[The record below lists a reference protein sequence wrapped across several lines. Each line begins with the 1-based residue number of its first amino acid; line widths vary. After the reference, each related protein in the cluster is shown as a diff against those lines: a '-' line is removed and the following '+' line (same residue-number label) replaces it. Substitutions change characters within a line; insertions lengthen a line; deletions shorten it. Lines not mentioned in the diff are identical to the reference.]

1 MSKRLEEQSAYNQF
15 DMDHD
20 GIVTDIEIER
30 SEKILQIEN
39 MDKLADQQ
47 RIMAWAA
54 LFLPFTLIVLLASG
68 IVEAAK
74 IPLIVGLATTFCA
87 SMGTVVVAFM
97 AATAYVRG
105 KMSDVPKLPTPM
117 MPPPLSRPL
126 PPPPMPRQQ
135 EPML

>member
-1 MSKRLEEQSAYNQF
+1 MSKRLEEASAYNQF

-20 GIVTDIEIER
+20 GIVTDVEIER

-54 LFLPFTLIVLLASG
+54 LFLPFMLIVLLSSG
-68 IVEAAK
+68 FVESSK
-74 IPLIVGLATTFCA
+74 IPLIVGLATTFSA

-105 KMSDVPKLPTPM
+105 KMSDMPRPPM
-117 MPPPLSRPL
+117 QM
-126 PPPPMPRQQ
+126 PPPPMPRP
-135 EPML
+135 PMPSPYRQDNTL

>member
-1 MSKRLEEQSAYNQF
+1 MSKRLEEASAYNQF

-20 GIVTDIEIER
+20 GIVTDAEIER

-54 LFLPFTLIVLLASG
+54 LFLPFMLIVLLSSG
-68 IVEAAK
+68 LVEAAK

-105 KMSDVPKLPTPM
+105 KMSDVPKSPM
-117 MPPPLSRPL
+117 QM
-126 PPPPMPRQQ
+126 PPPPMPRPPMPSPYRQ
-135 EPML
+135 ETL

>member
-15 DMDHD
+15 DMNHD

-54 LFLPFTLIVLLASG
+54 LFLPFLLIVLLASG
-68 IVEAAK
+68 LVEAAK
-74 IPLIVGLATTFCA
+74 VPLIVGLATTFSA

-105 KMSDVPKLPTPM
+105 KMSDMPKIPT
-117 MPPPLSRPL
+117 
-126 PPPPMPRQQ
+126 PPPPMPRPPVPSPYRQ
-135 EPML
+135 EAP

>member
-1 MSKRLEEQSAYNQF
+1 MTKRLEETSAYNQF
-15 DMDHD
+15 DLDHD
-20 GIVTDIEIER
+20 GIVTDTEIER
-30 SEKILQIEN
+30 SDKMLQIEN

-54 LFLPFTLIVLLASG
+54 LFLPFLLIVLLASG
-68 IVEAAK
+68 IVEANK

-105 KMSDVPKLPTPM
+105 KMSDIPNTNFSQS
-117 MPPPLSRPL
+117 PLNRPL

-135 EPML
+135 GPMS